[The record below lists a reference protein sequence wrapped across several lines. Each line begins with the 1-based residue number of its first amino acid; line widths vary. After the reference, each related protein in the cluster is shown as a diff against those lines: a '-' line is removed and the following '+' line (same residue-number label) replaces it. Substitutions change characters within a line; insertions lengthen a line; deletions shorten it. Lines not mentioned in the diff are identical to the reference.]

1 MGRRGGQTE
10 ADEEFEALVAE
21 DTLEPLTRGAV
32 RAVALRKHNV
42 APKATEWPVL
52 SFRLPPNLLGLTPFR

>member
-10 ADEEFEALVAE
+10 ADEEFKALVAE

-32 RAVALRKHNV
+32 RAVALRKHC
-42 APKATEWPVL
+42 
-52 SFRLPPNLLGLTPFR
+52 